1 MTGELVLWGKSCAF
15 FAPPNF
21 FFLVKVSIRLTTS
34 KSAVLEIAPEY
45 AICIFRTELVI
56 YVLERPPQGPAKRIP
71 ARELCAFL
79 QQQMQWSQ
87 LTTLLS
93 AESIAPKMGWSP
105 EQIKEYLDTPPAGE
119 SQSVL

>member
-1 MTGELVLWGKSCAF
+1 MLFL
-15 FAPPNF
+15 PPHPPPKKK
-21 FFLVKVSIRLTTS
+21 LVKVSIKLTTS

-45 AICIFRTELVI
+45 TICIFRTELVI

-87 LTTLLS
+87 LTSLLS
-93 AESIAPKMGWSP
+93 VESITPKMGWSP
-105 EQIKEYLDTPPAGE
+105 EQIKEYLDNPPAGE
-119 SQSVL
+119 NQSVLWLWSV